1 LPQSGKETAL
11 NAINVLSSAFP
22 SVI

>member
-1 LPQSGKETAL
+1 LPQSGKETAF